1 MNFIHIQTHD
11 FQTGSKYFKIAL
23 QQNPDFVTA
32 LHNLG
37 NINLGT
43 SNENKALKYFEEAVK
58 IDP

>member
-1 MNFIHIQTHD
+1 M
-11 FQTGSKYFKIAL
+11 AL
-23 QQNPDFVTA
+23 QHPDFVTA

-43 SNENKALKYFEEAVK
+43 GNENKALKYFEEAVK